1 MFLGINVFWAV
12 PRAREPKLNYFIN
25 PNPKRKE
32 INMISARLKRALFID
47 VFIYLLINLL
57 ILTFYFD
64 IIICLTSSMKQRLEM
79 TKVEVLW
86 MTSANDA

>member
-25 PNPKRKE
+25 KRKE
-32 INMISARLKRALFID
+32 INMISARLKRALFIY
-47 VFIYLLINLL
+47 VFIYLHINLL
-57 ILTFYFD
+57 ILSFYFD

>member
-25 PNPKRKE
+25 KRKE
-32 INMISARLKRALFID
+32 INMISARLKRALFIY

-57 ILTFYFD
+57 ILSFYFD
-64 IIICLTSSMKQRLEM
+64 IIIFLTSSMKQRLEM

-86 MTSANDA
+86 MTSAKDA

>member
-25 PNPKRKE
+25 KRKE
-32 INMISARLKRALFID
+32 INMISVRLKRALFIH

-57 ILTFYFD
+57 ILSFYFD
-64 IIICLTSSMKQRLEM
+64 IIICLTSSMKQ
-79 TKVEVLW
+79 
-86 MTSANDA
+86 

>member
-12 PRAREPKLNYFIN
+12 PRTREPKLNYFIN
-25 PNPKRKE
+25 KRKE
-32 INMISARLKRALFID
+32 INMISARLKRALFIY

-57 ILTFYFD
+57 ILSFYFD

>member
-12 PRAREPKLNYFIN
+12 PRAREPKPNYFIN
-25 PNPKRKE
+25 KRKE

>member
-1 MFLGINVFWAV
+1 MYFGLFL
-12 PRAREPKLNYFIN
+12 EPANLNSI
-25 PNPKRKE
+25 RKE